1 MGARLRHLG
10 WRASISLPRNC
21 HLTQLLALPF
31 AAFLLPAHISVC
43 FSPQR
48 QYYAD
53 LEHKQVFLFF
63 SNVEWEGSDLNLVG
77 AGSSP
82 LSSGRRLLASAFSA
96 FSLETLKFN
105 FKPKIQAWCWAA
117 LGRLNGWAAKQQLGG
132 ICHTRQLVTS
142 TWALAPLYHC
152 TRSGPTPAPLV

>member
-1 MGARLRHLG
+1 MARVNIPAAELSPNPITCLR
-10 WRASISLPRNC
+10 C
-21 HLTQLLALPF
+21 HLLPYF
-31 AAFLLPAHISVC
+31 MPAHISVS

-53 LEHKQVFLFF
+53 LEHNQVFLFF

-82 LSSGRRLLASAFSA
+82 LSSGRRLLAGAFSA

-105 FKPKIQAWCWAA
+105 FKPKIQA
-117 LGRLNGWAAKQQLGG
+117 
-132 ICHTRQLVTS
+132 
-142 TWALAPLYHC
+142 
-152 TRSGPTPAPLV
+152 